1 MFVED
6 KKPSTPPVKPSAVK
20 TKPGGG
26 CKVLK
31 PKYPGSHHHHPPAK
45 RPGGLKVLPRKPPTS
60 NKPGSTVT
68 NSKAGW
74 DVLLSESSD
83 DDNADDWTEWKPHQV
98 RVLDMRCSFPNFL

>member
-6 KKPSTPPVKPSAVK
+6 KKPITPPKKPSSLPK
-20 TKPGGG
+20 KPGGG

-31 PKYPGSHHHHPPAK
+31 PKYPGSHLHNQHPPPPPK
-45 RPGGLKVLPRKPPTS
+45 RPGLKVLPKKGITT
-60 NKPGSTVT
+60 NKPNVA

-83 DDNADDWTEWKPHQV
+83 DEDADDWTEWKPHQV
-98 RVLDMRCSFPNFL
+98 NHPHHNSG